1 MVKTAAG
8 TQGPSGPLS
17 GGRCANHRK
26 REGVVPCLVC
36 GKNLCTD
43 CTVRTSVGIKCP
55 ACTGTKVRAAGGGTA
70 GERRWAAP
78 AAIGG
83 ALLVVALLAV
93 VLTRGGS
100 DDSSVETGAEQART
114 GVAERNSEFVGAG
127 GMRLGAT
134 LTLPAGDGGPVPAV
148 LIVPGAASVDRNA
161 VINEAGQTDPIYSD
175 LSQALAGA
183 GVASLRYERRG
194 TVSKLPAG
202 QSLSLDDL
210 VADGRAALALLSER
224 AEIGD
229 APLAVIGHDQGGWV
243 AMRLAIAEPR
253 VKNVV
258 LVSINGRPL
267 VESISAELTL
277 RGGEQGPALATQF
290 QGAVDEVLR
299 TGNPPAQAS
308 LPAQF
313 RDIFAPGQGPYLKQ
327 IFSIDPAAEAR
338 GVPVPALLV
347 RGGQDI
353 SITAVD
359 ADRLSAALK
368 PESEAMIGSGADH
381 NLALGVSHGEVVHE
395 GTTGT
400 RRDADLVARIAAWV
414 AGKLGV

>member
-1 MVKTAAG
+1 MVETAAG
-8 TQGPSGPLS
+8 AQGPSGPLS
-17 GGRCANHRK
+17 GARCANHRK

-36 GKNLCTD
+36 GKTLCSD

-55 ACTGTKVRAAGGGTA
+55 ACTGTKVQAAGGATA
-70 GERRWAAP
+70 GQRRWATP
-78 AAIGG
+78 AAVGG
-83 ALLVVALLAV
+83 ALLVVVLLAV
-93 VLTRGGS
+93 ALSRGGS
-100 DDSSVETGAEQART
+100 DDSSVEAGSEQART
-114 GVAERNSEFVGAG
+114 IVAERNSEIVGAG
-127 GMRLGAT
+127 GIRLGAT
-134 LTLPAGDGGPVPAV
+134 LTLPAGDGRPVPAV

-175 LSQALAGA
+175 LSQALARA

-202 QSLSLDDL
+202 QSLNLDDL
-210 VADGRAALALLSER
+210 VADAKAALALLGER

-229 APLAVIGHDQGGWV
+229 APLAVLGHDQGGWV
-243 AMRLAIAEPR
+243 AMRLAVAEPR

-267 VESISAELTL
+267 VESISAELLL
-277 RGGEQGPALATQF
+277 RGGEQGPTLATQF
-290 QGAVDEVLR
+290 RSAVDEVLR

-313 RDIFAPGQGPYLKQ
+313 RDIFGPGQGPFLKQ
-327 IFSIDPAAEAR
+327 IFSIDPATEAR

-347 RGGQDI
+347 RGGQDV
-353 SITAVD
+353 SITAAD

-368 PESEAMIGSGADH
+368 PGSEAMIGTGADH
-381 NLALGVSHGEVVHE
+381 NLALGVSHAEVVHE
-395 GTTGT
+395 GVTGT
-400 RRDADLVARIAAWV
+400 RRDADLVARISAWV
-414 AGKLGV
+414 AGRLGV